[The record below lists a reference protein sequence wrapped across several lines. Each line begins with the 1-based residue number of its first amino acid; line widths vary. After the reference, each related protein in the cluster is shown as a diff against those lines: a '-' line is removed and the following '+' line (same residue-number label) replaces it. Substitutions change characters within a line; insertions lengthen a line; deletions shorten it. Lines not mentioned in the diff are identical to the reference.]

1 MNRKEL
7 LVTAVTVW
15 DVRVEFYKQDAPLA
29 EWARPTT
36 QLVGERGEISPMDP
50 MALPP
55 HIPVRLTLSIRPER
69 DDIRQEM
76 ANVDRAEFVEPL
88 IGASDQRR
96 DLDPPWGL
104 SS

>member
-1 MNRKEL
+1 M
-7 LVTAVTVW
+7 
-15 DVRVEFYKQDAPLA
+15 EFYKQDAPLA

-36 QLVGERGEISPMDP
+36 QLVGETGEISPMDP
-50 MALPP
+50 MTLLP
-55 HIPVRLTLSIRPER
+55 HIPPVRRTLSVRPGR
-69 DDIRQEM
+69 DDIRQEV
-76 ANVDRAEFVEPL
+76 ANVDKAEFVATL